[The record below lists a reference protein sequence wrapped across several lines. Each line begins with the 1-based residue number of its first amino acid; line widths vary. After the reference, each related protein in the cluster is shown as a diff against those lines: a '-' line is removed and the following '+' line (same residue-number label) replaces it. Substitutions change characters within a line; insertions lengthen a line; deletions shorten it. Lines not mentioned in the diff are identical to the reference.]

1 MKKFTLY
8 QIKKQHTRVF
18 DHLGR
23 WDPKAEMIDLWYFG
37 KLINELVQHSEVSCL
52 DGFFGTVKGNESA
65 TKIQKRYRGF
75 ASRVMHT
82 RSRHEHL
89 KVEKTVAQSQ
99 VFEMEEKL
107 AAEKDV
113 PFGSPSHRAWVNAGL
128 VREDAILIHVLAPDM
143 QGRFPG
149 DDPPPSG
156 NYFKGI
162 PKRYLVGDYESHEE
176 ELQVRQASEAYS
188 AQVQRELSREAIA
201 ASGVRQMLRRRQ

>member
-1 MKKFTLY
+1 MASACKYIHEALEHFRTMSSVVSYAMKKFTLY

-82 RSRHEHL
+82 RSRYEHL
-89 KVEKTVAQSQ
+89 KVEKTFQ
-99 VFEMEEKL
+99 
-107 AAEKDV
+107 
-113 PFGSPSHRAWVNAGL
+113 
-128 VREDAILIHVLAPDM
+128 
-143 QGRFPG
+143 
-149 DDPPPSG
+149 
-156 NYFKGI
+156 
-162 PKRYLVGDYESHEE
+162 
-176 ELQVRQASEAYS
+176 
-188 AQVQRELSREAIA
+188 
-201 ASGVRQMLRRRQ
+201 

>member
-1 MKKFTLY
+1 MFQRDEI
-8 QIKKQHTRVF
+8 QIGTEPVLV
-18 DHLGR
+18 DGV
-23 WDPKAEMIDLWYFG
+23 IDNFPL
-37 KLINELVQHSEVSCL
+37 KLIPLS
-52 DGFFGTVKGNESA
+52 
-65 TKIQKRYRGF
+65 TK
-75 ASRVMHT
+75 
-82 RSRHEHL
+82 L
-89 KVEKTVAQSQ
+89 K
-99 VFEMEEKL
+99 KL